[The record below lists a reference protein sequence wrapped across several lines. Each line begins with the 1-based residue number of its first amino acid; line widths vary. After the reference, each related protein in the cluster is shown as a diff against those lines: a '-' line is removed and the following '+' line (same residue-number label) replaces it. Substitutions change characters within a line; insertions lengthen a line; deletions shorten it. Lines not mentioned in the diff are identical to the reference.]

1 MPAMKLFLYAL
12 SAALLTACAAPPLPV
27 QIQMPDQQVDYLREV
42 KPLLDKRCVVC
53 HSCYNSPCQLKL
65 SSYEGLDRGAS
76 KEAVYNANRLKT
88 MDPTRLFFDARTT
101 EEWRN
106 KGFYTVTENT
116 AEPGLNNSILLQ
128 LLAHKME
135 HPKSSGEY
143 QPEADDL
150 TCAENGNE
158 LGSYLNKHP
167 NRGMPFGFP
176 PLTKEEFSLIAGW
189 LAQGGKGPTPE
200 QQRKL
205 ITPKP
210 ADQAAIDRWE
220 AFLNRADPKHRMTSR
235 YLYEH
240 YFLAHIKFET
250 DTDEY
255 YELVRSRTPPGQP
268 VDLIATVRP
277 YDDPETDTFYYR
289 FRKIHSTI
297 VHKTHMVVRFD
308 CRMLARFKELFIV
321 PKWLQEPHLVGY
333 DIKLSANPFVAF
345 EQIPAASRYRFL
357 LDNAHYI
364 IMTFIRGP
372 VCRGQV
378 ALNVIN
384 DHFWVMFLDPKYD
397 LSVKYPGFLR
407 MNEKNLIMPI
417 ERGSEFSMK
426 EMINNIIN
434 NQYHQAARNYLRSR
448 QDFYTANY
456 NKGLGYE
463 AIWKGERVKDAPL
476 LTVYRH
482 FDSASVHRGVLGS
495 LPRTLWVVDYPLLER
510 IYYSL
515 VAGFDVYGTLGH
527 QTAIRL
533 YMDKLRREG
542 ELGFLNFMPEKKR
555 KEMDRSW
562 YIGAKSTLLEATAPL
577 LPAAISFTS
586 DDPKR
591 EFIEHI
597 VRQEIPASAGIGFDP
612 INYLKAD
619 SGFPSV
625 PVRLETD
632 QEILRG
638 FRAVTGPNS
647 ALLSYFNS
655 YKANLAFVRIVRENR
670 PDACFTIVVN
680 RWHDNVSYYAM
691 LLEKNVLDSSKDNMD
706 ILPGFVG
713 SYPNYFFK
721 IHEKDLPEFLELL
734 SDKEKM
740 GEAEIERFVGYG
752 INRADP
758 QFWQEYDWFQ
768 QRFFQEQPV
777 EAGLFDLNRYHPLAR
792 TKE

>member
-1 MPAMKLFLYAL
+1 
-12 SAALLTACAAPPLPV
+12 
-27 QIQMPDQQVDYLREV
+27 
-42 KPLLDKRCVVC
+42 
-53 HSCYNSPCQLKL
+53 
-65 SSYEGLDRGAS
+65 
-76 KEAVYNANRLKT
+76 
-88 MDPTRLFFDARTT
+88 
-101 EEWRN
+101 
-106 KGFYTVTENT
+106 
-116 AEPGLNNSILLQ
+116 
-128 LLAHKME
+128 
-135 HPKSSGEY
+135 
-143 QPEADDL
+143 
-150 TCAENGNE
+150 
-158 LGSYLNKHP
+158 
-167 NRGMPFGFP
+167 
-176 PLTKEEFSLIAGW
+176 
-189 LAQGGKGPTPE
+189 
-200 QQRKL
+200 
-205 ITPKP
+205 
-210 ADQAAIDRWE
+210 
-220 AFLNRADPKHRMTSR
+220 
-235 YLYEH
+235 
-240 YFLAHIKFET
+240 
-250 DTDEY
+250 
-255 YELVRSRTPPGQP
+255 
-268 VDLIATVRP
+268 
-277 YDDPETDTFYYR
+277 
-289 FRKIHSTI
+289 
-297 VHKTHMVVRFD
+297 
-308 CRMLARFKELFIV
+308 
-321 PKWLQEPHLVGY
+321 
-333 DIKLSANPFVAF
+333 
-345 EQIPAASRYRFL
+345 
-357 LDNAHYI
+357 
-364 IMTFIRGP
+364 
-372 VCRGQV
+372 
-378 ALNVIN
+378 
-384 DHFWVMFLDPKYD
+384 
-397 LSVKYPGFLR
+397 
-407 MNEKNLIMPI
+407 
-417 ERGSEFSMK
+417 
-426 EMINNIIN
+426 
-434 NQYHQAARNYLRSR
+434 
-448 QDFYTANY
+448 
-456 NKGLGYE
+456 
-463 AIWKGERVKDAPL
+463 GERVKGAPL

-482 FDSASVHRGVLGS
+482 FDSAYVHRGVLGS

-597 VRQEIPASAGIGFDP
+597 VRQEIPASTGIGFDP
-612 INYLKAD
+612 INYLKVD
-619 SGFPSV
+619 SGSRSV

-655 YKANLAFVRIVRENR
+655 YKANLAFVRIVRKNR

>member
-1 MPAMKLFLYAL
+1 
-12 SAALLTACAAPPLPV
+12 
-27 QIQMPDQQVDYLREV
+27 
-42 KPLLDKRCVVC
+42 
-53 HSCYNSPCQLKL
+53 
-65 SSYEGLDRGAS
+65 
-76 KEAVYNANRLKT
+76 
-88 MDPTRLFFDARTT
+88 
-101 EEWRN
+101 
-106 KGFYTVTENT
+106 
-116 AEPGLNNSILLQ
+116 
-128 LLAHKME
+128 
-135 HPKSSGEY
+135 
-143 QPEADDL
+143 
-150 TCAENGNE
+150 
-158 LGSYLNKHP
+158 
-167 NRGMPFGFP
+167 
-176 PLTKEEFSLIAGW
+176 
-189 LAQGGKGPTPE
+189 
-200 QQRKL
+200 
-205 ITPKP
+205 
-210 ADQAAIDRWE
+210 
-220 AFLNRADPKHRMTSR
+220 
-235 YLYEH
+235 
-240 YFLAHIKFET
+240 
-250 DTDEY
+250 
-255 YELVRSRTPPGQP
+255 
-268 VDLIATVRP
+268 
-277 YDDPETDTFYYR
+277 
-289 FRKIHSTI
+289 
-297 VHKTHMVVRFD
+297 MVVHFD
-308 CRMLARFKELFIV
+308 SWMLARFKELFIMS
-321 PKWLQEPHLVGY
+321 KWVEEPHLVGY

-378 ALNVIN
+378 ALNVID
-384 DHFWVMFLDPKYD
+384 DHFWIMFLDPKYD
-397 LSVKYPGFLR
+397 LNIKYPGFLR
-407 MNEKNLIMPI
+407 MNENNLIMPI

-426 EMINNIIN
+426 EMISAVIDNK
-434 NQYHQAARNYLRSR
+434 YHRASLCYLRSR
-448 QDFYTANY
+448 QNFYTANY
-456 NKGLGYE
+456 DKGLGYD

-542 ELGFLNFMPEKKR
+542 ELGFLNFMPADQRMK
-555 KEMDRSW
+555 MQQSW
-562 YIGAKSTLLEATAPL
+562 YLAAESTLLDATAPL
-577 LPAAISFTS
+577 LPAAISFIS

-597 VRQEIPASAGIGFDP
+597 VREEIPPSAGISFDP
-612 INYLKAD
+612 VNYLKAD
-619 SGFPSV
+619 SSAPPV
-625 PVRLETD
+625 PARLETD

-638 FRAVTGPNS
+638 FRAVTGPDS

-655 YKANLAFVRIVRENR
+655 YKANLAFVRIVRDNR

-691 LLEKNVLDSSKDNMD
+691 LLEKNVLDSSKDNLD

-721 IHEKDLPEFLELL
+721 IHEQELPDFLELL
-734 SDKEKM
+734 SNKEKA
-740 GEAEIERFVGYG
+740 EDAEIDRLVSYG

-768 QRFFQEQPV
+768 QRFFQKQPV

-792 TKE
+792 TRE